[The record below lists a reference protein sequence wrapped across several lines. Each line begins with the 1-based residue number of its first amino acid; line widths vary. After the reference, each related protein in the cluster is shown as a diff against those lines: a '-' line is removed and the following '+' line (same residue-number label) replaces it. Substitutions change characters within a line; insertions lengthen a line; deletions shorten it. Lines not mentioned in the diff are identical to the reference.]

1 MSTLRQYID
10 KGKNTVETILRHTR
24 PYLEQILFLFIVMGF
39 ITGILCPESQLPSG
53 TFKTIL
59 KILGCIGSLYCISYM
74 YIFILKPIKRDWIL
88 AKGRFLLKV
97 VNFVLLVPFLLT
109 FYLFIL
115 REDYSPKNVIYEEKL
130 YTDKFTQTDTIGI
143 VMSTDNSAE
152 RSIESLGEHEAVILR
167 DSNLPDS
174 ISQYRK
180 DPNLFWTV
188 YYHFIDPGNQH
199 MTTSESGRRASA
211 LTAVLGYFLLNGLLI
226 SMLISWF
233 DRRRE
238 NWLNGEVKYKQF
250 LRKKKHYVII
260 GSYDIVKGIVK
271 QIFKDKKN
279 AYILI
284 LTSQPIDNFR
294 RELFTHLTPKQQQH
308 IIFYCG
314 NLTSQKDIEE
324 LHIEKAEEVYII
336 GEETRSDDIDSY
348 HDTKNMECLKLV
360 SNYFERCA
368 TPSGNNRIVCR
379 VMFEYQTTFSVFQ
392 FYDIDKKVSKIID
405 FKPFNYYETW
415 AQKVLINK
423 EIDSEKIT
431 ASFDNGSFLPLE
443 GADGIK
449 PNDDSHVH
457 LFVVGMSRIGIAMA
471 IEAAHLC
478 HYPNFEEKRIR
489 TKITFID
496 NNAAEEK
503 DFFIGRFKEL
513 FALSHWRYG
522 NVGKNGVLRWNSE
535 DTHIPV
541 GNDHLGGDFL
551 DIEWEFIN
559 GGIETSAVQDY
570 ILAQATPK
578 TKITIAI
585 CLPESNRSHAAALY
599 LDKKIYESDS
609 VQQVLVYN
617 RHGDAI
623 IRAISD
629 GGKLHPY
636 CGKLRHYGNSD
647 IEFMKELKQSEE
659 IGKSIGERYE
669 EIRNSHIIPALKKA
683 RMKEKEGGGYNGK
696 SGTSKA
702 WSNVYNGN
710 MVWSKLRSISYKG
723 GELSTKEIQ
732 LLSDVEHNRW
742 NIEQLLMN
750 FRTLSVQEQKDIIDG
765 SRDKEEFKGKM
776 AHMNIC
782 SNGRLLELKN
792 VDVAARAYDEGLT
805 TLLPEIYNGLIK
817 PGADIPTEDNCDNK

>member
-1 MSTLRQYID
+1 MKTAELHIN
-10 KGKNTVETILRHTR
+10 KCKEILKAIYRHIER
-24 PYLEQILFLFIVMGF
+24 HFEKCLFTFIVLGF
-39 ITGILCPESQLPSG
+39 ISGILCPESILPPSI
-53 TFKTIL
+53 FETIL
-59 KILGCIGSLYCISYM
+59 KILGCIGSLTCII
-74 YIFILKPIKRDWIL
+74 YIYTFIFKPIKRDWIL

-97 VNFVLLVPFLLT
+97 VNFVLLVPFILT
-109 FYLFIL
+109 FYLNCL
-115 REDYSPKNVIYEEKL
+115 RQDYSPKNIIFEDRL
-130 YTDKFTQTDTIGI
+130 YTNNFTQADTAGIIKNPHSDAGTNTDAMGK
-143 VMSTDNSAE
+143 N
-152 RSIESLGEHEAVILR
+152 EAVILV

-174 ISQYRK
+174 IAQNRK
-180 DPNLFWTV
+180 DPNLFWTI

-199 MTTSESGRRASA
+199 MTTSESGHRVSA

-238 NWLNGEVKYKQF
+238 LWINGEVKYKQF
-250 LRKKKHYVII
+250 LRKRKHYVII
-260 GSYDIVKGIVK
+260 GGCDIVKGIVK
-271 QIFKDKKN
+271 QIFKDNKN
-279 AYILI
+279 PYILI
-284 LTSQPIDNFR
+284 QTALPIDKFR
-294 RELFTHLTPKQQQH
+294 RELFSDLTPKQQQH
-308 IIFYCG
+308 IILYSG
-314 NLTSQKDIEE
+314 NRTSHKDIES
-324 LHIEKAEEVYII
+324 LHIEKAKEVYII
-336 GEETRSDDIDSY
+336 GEETRSDDLDSH
-348 HDTKNMECLKLV
+348 HDTNNMECLKLV
-360 SNYFERCA
+360 SQVLKRNA
-368 TPSGNNRIVCR
+368 TTPIVCR

-392 FYDIDKKVSKIID
+392 FYDINKEVSKIID

-423 EIDSEKIT
+423 NIDSEKIK
-431 ASFDNGSFLPLE
+431 AGFENGGYLPLD
-443 GADGIK
+443 GTDGIK
-449 PNDDSHVH
+449 QNDDAHVH
-457 LFVVGMSRIGIAMA
+457 MFIVGMSRIGVAMA

-478 HYPNFEEKRIR
+478 HYPNYEEKRIR

-496 NNAAEEK
+496 KNAAEEK

-599 LDKKIYESDS
+599 LDKKIYESES

-617 RHGDAI
+617 RYGDAVV
-623 IRAISD
+623 RAISD
-629 GGKLHPY
+629 SGALHPY

-647 IEFMKELKQSEE
+647 IEFLKELKQSEE
-659 IGKSIGERYE
+659 IGARIGERYE
-669 EIRNSHIIPALKKA
+669 EIRKNHIIPALEKA
-683 RMKEKEGGGYNGK
+683 QMEEKQGGGYNGK
-696 SGTSKA
+696 SATSKS

-723 GELSTKEIQ
+723 GELSTKDIQ

>member
-1 MSTLRQYID
+1 MGKFSKPIN
-10 KGKNTVETILRHTR
+10 KGKNIVKTILQHTGKH
-24 PYLEQILFLFIVMGF
+24 LEKILFALIVIGF
-39 ITGILCPESQLPSG
+39 ITGILYPESLQPSG

-59 KILGCIGSLYCISYM
+59 TILGCIGSLYCISCM
-74 YIFILKPIKRDWIL
+74 CIFILKPIKRDWIL
-88 AKGRFLLKV
+88 SRGRFLLKI

-115 REDYSPKNVIYEEKL
+115 REYYSPKNIVYEERL
-130 YTDKFTQTDTIGI
+130 YTNNFTQTDTVGI
-143 VMSTDNSAE
+143 ISGVE
-152 RSIESLGEHEAVILR
+152 KGIESLGKAEAVILT

-174 ISQYRK
+174 IAQNRK
-180 DPNLFWTV
+180 DPNLFWTI

-199 MTTSESGRRASA
+199 MTTSESGRRVSA
-211 LTAVLGYFLLNGLLI
+211 LTALLGYFLLNGLLI
-226 SMLISWF
+226 SMLINWF

-238 NWLNGEVKYKQF
+238 QWLNGEVRYKQF

-260 GSYDIVKGIVK
+260 GSSDIVKGIVK
-271 QIFKDKKN
+271 QLFEEN
-279 AYILI
+279 NNPYILI
-284 LTSQPIDNFR
+284 LTSQPIDGFR
-294 RELFTHLTPKQQQH
+294 RELFSGLTPQQQQH
-308 IIFYCG
+308 IILYYG
-314 NLTSQKDIEE
+314 YSTSLKDIDE

-336 GEETRSDDIDSY
+336 GEETRPDDLDSH
-348 HDTKNMECLKLV
+348 HDTNNMECLKLV
-360 SNYFERCA
+360 SQVLKRNA
-368 TPSGNNRIVCR
+368 TTPIVCR

-392 FYDIDKKVSKIID
+392 FYDINKEVSKIID

-423 EIDSEKIT
+423 NIDSEKIK
-431 ASFDNGSFLPLE
+431 ADFAGGGYLPLD

-449 PNDDSHVH
+449 QNDDTHVH
-457 LFVVGMSRIGIAMA
+457 LFIVGMSRIGVAMA

-478 HYPNFEEKRIR
+478 HYPNYKEKRIR

-496 NNAAEEK
+496 KNATEEK

-559 GGIETSAVQDY
+559 GGIETSAIQDY

-599 LDKKIYESDS
+599 LDKKIYESES

-617 RHGDAI
+617 RYGDAVV
-623 IRAISD
+623 RAISD
-629 GGKLHPY
+629 SGALHPY

-647 IEFMKELKQSEE
+647 IEFLKELKQSEE
-659 IGKSIGERYE
+659 IGARIGERYE
-669 EIRNSHIIPALKKA
+669 EIRKNHIIPALEKA
-683 RMKEKEGGGYNGK
+683 QIEEKLGGGYNGK
-696 SGTSKA
+696 SATSKF

-710 MVWSKLRSISYKG
+710 TIWSKLRSISYKH

-765 SRDKEEFKGKM
+765 CRDKEEFKGKM
-776 AHMNIC
+776 AHLNIC
-782 SNGRLLELKN
+782 SNSRLLELKN

-817 PGADIPTEDNCDNK
+817 PGADIPTENNFDNK